1 MNKTACR
8 PTLTCLLIT
17 FIHLTCPLPQ
27 ATAQQVT
34 IYGKMD
40 WGVYSTRGIPG
51 STVSGK
57 GTQSGLAIQGNLT
70 QNTYKITNASSISGL
85 LPGMKI
91 TGAGIPD
98 NATVVDASGTTILIS
113 RMITAATASDV
124 NLNAGNNDATLVTA
138 HADGLGGSLPGFTT
152 CSLDSG
158 VNYRFNGATVNPFPS
173 SVSRVYASKLTVNA
187 NTSINKQVY
196 VADTLTLANGNLTIP
211 ATDSLIITSGYAIAG
226 APFGIS
232 KHIVTVVDTSNS
244 QGFLGVSYISGAY
257 LLPVGT
263 GEYYLPV
270 TVTPAS
276 ASSFIVNV
284 YEGITVNG
292 QSNGT
297 AFSVAQKEKVVDAAW
312 TVLRTSSNNDSCT
325 LTLQWPSSLEGSSF
339 SSSDCIGI
347 IKYDTAWSTP
357 YGTGDNTTNTATAS
371 FATLSTFSVGRKENE
386 WENLSSLIP
395 DKFKIIKKILSR
407 IYPNP
412 AINQLMVEYPL
423 SKTRALITIYNTSG
437 QVVYNQY
444 TSTGRTPIQITS
456 LKAGIYTLV
465 ISDGANSVSEK
476 FVKME

>member
-8 PTLTCLLIT
+8 PTLACLLIT

-27 ATAQQVT
+27 AVAQQVT

-57 GTQSGLAIQGNLT
+57 GSQSGLAIQGNLT
-70 QNTYKITNASSISGL
+70 QNTYKITNASSISGV

-91 TGAGIPD
+91 TGTGVPD

-113 RMITAATASDV
+113 RMITSATASGV

-138 HADGLGGSLPGFTT
+138 HANGLGGSLPGFTT

-158 VNYRFNGATVNPFPS
+158 ANYTFNGATVNPFPS
-173 SVSRVYASKLTVNA
+173 SVSNIYASKLTVNA

-226 APFGIS
+226 APFGTS
-232 KHIVTVVDTSNS
+232 KHIVTVVDTSNN
-244 QGFLGVSYISGAY
+244 QGFLGVNNISGAY

-270 TVTPAS
+270 TVMPAS

-292 QSNGT
+292 QPGGT
-297 AFSVAQKEKVVDAAW
+297 AFSTEQKGKLMDAAW
-312 TVLRTSSNNDSCT
+312 TILRTSGTSDSCV
-325 LTLQWPSSLEGSSF
+325 LTLEWPQSLEGSMF
-339 SSSDCIGI
+339 SSSNYIGI
-347 IKYDTAWSTP
+347 IKYDSAWSNA
-357 YGTGDNTTNTATAS
+357 YGTGDNTINTATAS
-371 FATLSTFSVGRKENE
+371 FTSFSTFSVGRKGDTGKGSGNK
-386 WENLSSLIP
+386 LTIL
-395 DKFKIIKKILSR
+395 KKILSR

-412 AINQLMVEYPL
+412 ATNLLMVEYPL

-444 TSTGRTPIQITS
+444 TSAGRTPIQITS